1 MLEFGVTSYP
11 SDSIVY
17 GAPSDALYHAV
28 VKSRTPYEYM
38 TKESSNFLMERCASA
53 YIFKIIFFLKKKKC
67 TFKHHFES
75 FCFDHGHISNHIL
88 KLVREESLM

>member
-53 YIFKIIFFLKKKKC
+53 YIFKK
-67 TFKHHFES
+67 
-75 FCFDHGHISNHIL
+75 N
-88 KLVREESLM
+88 